1 MSVAVVVLAYN
12 SVSKNRA
19 VFERCLRSVLEQDY
33 PDKRLIVVDN
43 GSSDRTFDFALR
55 FCGDRPGCRV
65 VRLPRN
71 LGWSGG
77 NNRGALLAKSSRYV
91 LFLNDDAY
99 LMHRD
104 CLTRLVARMERDN
117 RMGAI
122 QPVVV
127 NRDGTLNLGCAVG
140 LSGLPELR
148 TSPSLRLS
156 YLSGAALIVRASA
169 FFKAGM
175 FDESLFIYHDD
186 VELCWRLLALG
197 WRIALAPDCFAFHW
211 GSATHGKDS
220 PTYLYHMLRNNLW
233 VLAKRAPFC
242 QLPARAAL
250 ALLESLVSFVGHWAV
265 VERDPARLNAILR
278 GLADGL
284 RGFGHAIA
292 RGAPRFAG
300 HEDPLIDV
308 ELLIPAT
315 LRRVLAKL

>member
-33 PDKRLIVVDN
+33 PAKRLVVIDN
-43 GSSDRTFDFALR
+43 GSSDGTFDFALR
-55 FCGDRPGCRV
+55 FCGGRPGCKV

-71 LGWSGG
+71 LGWAGG
-77 NNRGALLAKSSRYV
+77 NNRGALLAKGSSYI

-104 CLTRLVARMERDN
+104 CLTRLVARMERD
-117 RMGAI
+117 GKLGSV

-127 NRDGTLNLGCAVG
+127 NRDGTLNLGGAVG
-140 LSGLPELR
+140 LSGLPKLR
-148 TSPSLRLS
+148 TSPSSRLS
-156 YLSGAALIVRASA
+156 FLSGAALMVRAFA
-169 FFKAGM
+169 FFRAGM
-175 FDESLFIYHDD
+175 FDESLFLYHDD
-186 VELCWRLLALG
+186 LEFCWRLLALG
-197 WRIALAPDCFAFHW
+197 WGIALAPDCLVFHW
-211 GSATHGKDS
+211 GSATHDGDS

-233 VLAKRAPFC
+233 VLAKRAPLR

-265 VERDPARLNAILR
+265 VERDPARLNATFR
-278 GLADGL
+278 GLVEGL
-284 RGFGHAIA
+284 RGFGRALA
-292 RGAPRFAG
+292 RGAPRFGG
-300 HEDPLIDV
+300 HEDPRIDL

>member
-1 MSVAVVVLAYN
+1 VAVVVLAYN

-43 GSSDRTFDFALR
+43 GSSDGTFDFALR
-55 FCGDRPGCRV
+55 FCGGRSSCRV

-71 LGWSGG
+71 LGWAGG
-77 NNRGALLAKSSRYV
+77 NNRGALLARGSRYI

-104 CLTRLVARMERDN
+104 CLTRLVARMERD
-117 RMGAI
+117 GKLGSV

-127 NRDGTLNLGCAVG
+127 NRDGTLNLGGAVG
-140 LSGLPELR
+140 LSGLPKLR
-148 TSPSLRLS
+148 TSPSLQFS
-156 YLSGAALIVRASA
+156 YLSGAALMVRASA
-169 FFKAGM
+169 FFGAGM
-175 FDESLFIYHDD
+175 FDESLFLYHDD
-186 VELCWRLLALG
+186 VEFCWRLLALG
-197 WRIALAPDCFAFHW
+197 WRIALAPDCFVFHW
-211 GSATHGKDS
+211 GSATHGGDS
-220 PTYLYHMLRNNLW
+220 PTYFYYMLRNNLW
-233 VLAKRAPFC
+233 VLAKRAPLR

-284 RGFGHAIA
+284 KGFGRALA
-292 RGAPRFAG
+292 RGAPRFGG
-300 HEDPLIDV
+300 HEDPRVDL
-308 ELLIPAT
+308 ELLIPAS